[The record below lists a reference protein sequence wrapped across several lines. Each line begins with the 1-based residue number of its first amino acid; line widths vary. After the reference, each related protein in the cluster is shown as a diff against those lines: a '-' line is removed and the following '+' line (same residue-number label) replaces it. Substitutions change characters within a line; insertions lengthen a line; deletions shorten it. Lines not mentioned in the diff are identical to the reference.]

1 MDTLWNAQYA
11 LAPACANAL
20 LNSLWQGALLALLA
34 AAAFS
39 VLPRRNAA
47 LRHVVGMVFLLAMV
61 IAPLISMATFL
72 EKPATTL
79 GIGLVPV
86 LSTPHLVTT
95 TGIFVQES
103 NGVAGWVSLLW
114 LLGAALMLVR
124 QVGGL
129 RQIGAL
135 ERRAFDELP
144 AVWQR
149 RVLALQQALGIART
163 VAIRLSDNVLSP
175 FTVRYFRPVVWLPV
189 SMLTRLAPDQIEALL
204 AHELAHIRRADWL
217 WNGFQCVAESLLFFH
232 PAAWW
237 LSRRIRAERENA
249 CDDLAVDACG
259 NAIALAE
266 ALATLERQRRS
277 FPHLVL
283 TAHGGLLMQRI
294 SRLLSGPPS
303 RLPWRVSAG
312 LIVLLCAGGLLATG
326 IGVSKHRLPN
336 PSIESSIDGGLAPR
350 HFREITFGGFR
361 GTSADV
367 SGKQRSYRV
376 GMDRQGQIVEVYK
389 EDQQS
394 RPNDGKVPIWQSDV
408 TTLSAPPPAPYT
420 PWLPPMPAMA
430 LPPMPSAPPSIT
442 DSNAFKSLLRT
453 VAMDNRVVATLGS
466 PTNVAPDSVDG
477 SLKLSGTSK
486 AEGDADLS
494 FVMTGPK
501 GHAKVR
507 VSGEHHAGFWQV
519 SFLEVG
525 SVAR

>member
-1 MDTLWNAQYA
+1 MDALWNAQYA
-11 LAPACANAL
+11 FAPACANAL

-39 VLPRRNAA
+39 VLPRRSAV

-79 GIGLVPV
+79 GIGLFPV
-86 LSTPHLVTT
+86 LSRRHLVTT
-95 TGIFVQES
+95 TGLFVQES

-124 QVGGL
+124 QFGGL

-135 ERRAFDELP
+135 DRQAFDELP
-144 AVWQR
+144 AAWQR
-149 RVLALQQALGIART
+149 RVLALQQTLEIART
-163 VAIRLSDNVLSP
+163 VVIRLSDKVLSP
-175 FTVRYFRPVVWLPV
+175 FTVRYFRPVIWLPV
-189 SMLTRLAPDQIEALL
+189 SMLTRLTPDQIEALL

-217 WNGFQCVAESLLFFH
+217 WNGLQCVAESLLFFH

-237 LSRRIRAERENA
+237 LSRRIRAEREHA

-266 ALATLERQRRS
+266 ALAALERQRRS

-283 TAHGGLLMQRI
+283 AAHGGSLMQRI

-303 RLPWRVSAG
+303 RLPWRVPAG
-312 LIVLLCAGGLLATG
+312 LIVLLCTGGLIAAG
-326 IGVSKHRLPN
+326 IGVSKHKLPN
-336 PSIESSIDGGLAPR
+336 LRIESSTDGALAPGD
-350 HFREITFGGFR
+350 FREITFGGFR
-361 GTSADV
+361 EITAD
-367 SGKQRSYRV
+367 GLDKQRYYRI
-376 GMDRQGQIVEVYK
+376 GMDRQGQITEIYK

-394 RPNDGKVPIWQSDV
+394 RPIDRKVRAWLSDV
-408 TTLSAPPPAPYT
+408 TTLSAPPPAPDM
-420 PWLPPMPAMA
+420 PALPPMPAMA
-430 LPPMPSAPPSIT
+430 MPPLPPAPPSIA
-442 DSNAFKSLLRT
+442 DSNAFKGLLRV
-453 VAMDNRVVATLGS
+453 VAVDNRVVATLGS

-477 SLKLSGTSK
+477 SLNLSDTSN
-486 AEGDADLS
+486 AEGDANLS
-494 FVMTGPK
+494 FVLTGPR

-507 VSGEHHAGFWQV
+507 VSGERHAGVWQV
-519 SFLEVG
+519 SSLEVG